1 LTNMGSRHCLEKLFI
16 MVACMQALHSGGV
29 VMGCRI
35 NTNLS
40 TSSTSL
46 SHLRNIIQ
54 LLFPL
59 TLLHITSRTETRSA
73 KIARIHNYR
82 SYEPTNLQLQN
93 NYRPSMPMPRPTL
106 GVLRI
111 LLGCSVSVRL
121 VNVFISFTP
130 WGLTDETQIWQI
142 DGLAYVVVGKYTVL
156 VEWLRQECYN
166 CITEPIV
173 KHFCGW

>member
-1 LTNMGSRHCLEKLFI
+1 
-16 MVACMQALHSGGV
+16 
-29 VMGCRI
+29 
-35 NTNLS
+35 
-40 TSSTSL
+40 
-46 SHLRNIIQ
+46 
-54 LLFPL
+54 
-59 TLLHITSRTETRSA
+59 
-73 KIARIHNYR
+73 
-82 SYEPTNLQLQN
+82 
-93 NYRPSMPMPRPTL
+93 MPMPRPTL